1 MLRRIILALS
11 LMTVGL
17 LPATAAHAAGAGG
30 PAISSARSPEIVSI
44 VASNSLG
51 LPMECKPRLVRLRS
65 MEGDEARAL
74 FGAARVARLATIRPD
89 GAPHLVPVVFVL
101 QDDTVWLMVDEKP
114 KRHRRLQRLVNV
126 RAEPRVSLL
135 VDLYDEDWS
144 RLWWV
149 RADGRARIV
158 GDGPPLERAR
168 DELLVKYPQE
178 WVQPPGGPAL
188 AVEVE
193 RWRGWSAG

>member
-1 MLRRIILALS
+1 MN
-11 LMTVGL
+11 
-17 LPATAAHAAGAGG
+17 
-30 PAISSARSPEIVSI
+30 E
-44 VASNSLG
+44 
-51 LPMECKPRLVRLRS
+51 
-65 MEGDEARAL
+65 DEARAR
-74 FGAARVARLATIRPD
+74 FSTARVARLATIRPD

-101 QDDTVWLMVDEKP
+101 QGDTVWLTVDEKP

-135 VDLYDEDWS
+135 VDVYDEDWS

-158 GDGPPLERAR
+158 DDGPTLEAAL
-168 DELLVKYPQE
+168 DQLLIKYAQE
-178 WVQPPGGPAL
+178 REQRPAGPAI

-193 RWRGWSAG
+193 RWSGWSAG